1 MPTPRPEARIVQT
14 KGAVIYSTLLW
25 ATDGS
30 IEADLALAEARK
42 FLEPGGRIVAF
53 HCDQR
58 FSVGRVGGAPLLVDE
73 LERKAKIRSQI
84 EALNAAGIRVSL
96 FVATTHRGTSREIAR
111 AAEEV
116 GAEAI
121 FCGTRGFAGIRR
133 ALGSSVA
140 AELLHYSHVPVIV
153 VPAAAAVTLSG
164 PGSQQARA
172 IA

>member
-1 MPTPRPEARIVQT
+1 M
-14 KGAVIYSTLLW
+14 YSTLLW

-30 IEADLALAEARK
+30 VEADLALTEARK
-42 FLEPGGRIVAF
+42 FLEPGGHIVAF

-58 FSVGRVGGAPLLVDE
+58 FSGGRVGGAPLLVDE
-73 LERKAKIRSQI
+73 PERKAKIRSQI
-84 EALNAAGIRVSL
+84 EGLNADGVRASF
-96 FVATTHRGTSREIAR
+96 FVATTHHGTSREIVR

-133 ALGSSVA
+133 ALAGSVA
-140 AELLHYSHVPVIV
+140 GDLLHYSHVPVIA
-153 VPAAAAVTLSG
+153 VPAAAAVMLSG
-164 PGSQQARA
+164 PTASDEGQQERA

>member
-1 MPTPRPEARIVQT
+1 MPPPRPEAKIVQT
-14 KGAVIYSTLLW
+14 KGAVIYSTVLW

-53 HCDQR
+53 HCDRQ
-58 FSVGRVGGAPLLVDE
+58 FSGVRLRGAPLLQDE
-73 LERKAKIRSQI
+73 PEGKAKIHSQI
-84 EALNAAGIRVSL
+84 EALNAAGVQASV
-96 FVATTHRGTSREIAR
+96 FPATTHHGTSREIVR

-121 FCGTRGFAGIRR
+121 FCGTRAFAGIRR
-133 ALGSSVA
+133 ALAGSVA
-140 AELLHYSHVPVIV
+140 AELLHYSRVPVIV
-153 VPAAAAVTLSG
+153 VPAAAAVALSG
-164 PGSQQARA
+164 PGSQQSQA